1 MRAVTRTKVFSSVR
15 GLPKINHR
23 PLESP
28 FTLFFAKP
36 LLKQIIELVSNL
48 VIVYR
53 VFNLLQVICI
63 TSPGRNKR
71 GNNHNDT

>member
-28 FTLFFAKP
+28 FTLFFAKQF
-36 LLKQIIELVSNL
+36 LKQIIELVN
-48 VIVYR
+48 IYR

-71 GNNHNDT
+71 GNNHCNDT